1 MIACQ
6 GITNSHKYFL
16 LLHTD
21 YSITSTSD
29 RPFLSWQTWDLTKIM
44 YYGFTG
50 FCKDFLAENPTY
62 RVYPMRLNGSA
73 IETVFSQ
80 LKYIASG
87 HLSSVNYASARAS
100 LLTRGTV
107 SGRKKK
113 VDYRD
118 VHLYIRQHS
127 LKRKHYKK

>member
-6 GITNSHKYFL
+6 GITNSRL

-29 RPFLSWQTWDLTKIM
+29 HPFLSWQTWDLMKIM
-44 YYGFTG
+44 YYGFTV
-50 FCKDFLAENPTY
+50 FCMDSFAENPTY

-73 IETVFSQ
+73 TEMVFSQ

-87 HLSSVNYASARAS
+87 HLCSVNYASARAS
-100 LLTRGTV
+100 LLTRLTV
-107 SGRKKK
+107 YGRKKK

-118 VHLYIRQHS
+118 VHLYIWQRS
-127 LKRKHYKK
+127 LKRKK